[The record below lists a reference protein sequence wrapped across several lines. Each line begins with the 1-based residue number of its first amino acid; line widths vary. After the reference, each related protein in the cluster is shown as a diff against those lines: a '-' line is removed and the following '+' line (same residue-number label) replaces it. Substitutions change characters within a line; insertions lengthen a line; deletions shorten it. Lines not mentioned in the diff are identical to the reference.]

1 MAEQIGLET
10 SGRDLEFLADVPQR
24 LEAEVARA
32 EISMSE
38 IARWEVGAVVRFDK
52 VLGESVDLLAGDRL
66 IARGEVVIV
75 NDRYGLRVSEITHPD
90 ERVNG
95 RRR

>member
-1 MAEQIGLET
+1 MAEQIGLDS

-38 IARWEVGAVVRFDK
+38 VARWEVGSVVRFDK
-52 VLGESVDLLAGDRL
+52 VPGESVDLLAGGQL
-66 IARGEVVIV
+66 IARGEVVVV
-75 NDRYGLRVSEITHPD
+75 NDRYGLRISEITHPD

-95 RRR
+95 KRR

>member
-32 EISMSE
+32 EISMTE
-38 IARWEVGAVVRFDK
+38 IA
-52 VLGESVDLLAGDRL
+52 
-66 IARGEVVIV
+66 
-75 NDRYGLRVSEITHPD
+75 H
-90 ERVNG
+90 
-95 RRR
+95 

>member
-1 MAEQIGLET
+1 MAEQIGLDS

-38 IARWEVGAVVRFDK
+38 VARWEVGSVVRFDK
-52 VLGESVDLLAGDRL
+52 VPGEPVDLLAGGQL
-66 IARGEVVIV
+66 IARGEVVVV

-95 RRR
+95 KRR

>member
-10 SGRDLEFLADVPQR
+10 PGRDLEFLADVPQR

-32 EISMSE
+32 EISMTE
-38 IARWEVGAVVRFDK
+38 IARWEVGSVVRFDK
-52 VLGESVDLLAGDRL
+52 VPGESVDLLAGDRL

>member
-32 EISMSE
+32 ETSTKNRISGYVKPPH
-38 IARWEVGAVVRFDK
+38 RQ
-52 VLGESVDLLAGDRL
+52 
-66 IARGEVVIV
+66 
-75 NDRYGLRVSEITHPD
+75 ITICPA
-90 ERVNG
+90 
-95 RRR
+95 

>member
-32 EISMSE
+32 EISMTE

-52 VLGESVDLLAGDRL
+52 VPGEPVDLLAGDRL

>member
-32 EISMSE
+32 EISMTES
-38 IARWEVGAVVRFDK
+38 ARWEVGSVVRFDK
-52 VLGESVDLLAGDRL
+52 VPGESVDLLAGDRL
-66 IARGEVVIV
+66 IARVEVVIV

-90 ERVNG
+90 ERVHG

>member
-1 MAEQIGLET
+1 MAEQIGLDS

-38 IARWEVGAVVRFDK
+38 VARWEVGSVVRFDK
-52 VLGESVDLLAGDRL
+52 VPGESVDLLAGGLL
-66 IARGEVVIV
+66 IARGEVVVV

-95 RRR
+95 KRR

>member
-1 MAEQIGLET
+1 MAEQIGLES

-24 LEAEVARA
+24 LEAEVARV

-38 IARWEVGAVVRFDK
+38 IARWEVGSVVRFDK
-52 VLGESVDLLAGDRL
+52 VPGESVDLLAGDRL

>member
-10 SGRDLEFLADVPQR
+10 SGRDLEFLADGPQR

-32 EISMSE
+32 EISMTE
-38 IARWEVGAVVRFDK
+38 IARWEVGSVVRFDK
-52 VLGESVDLLAGDRL
+52 VPGESVDLLAGDRL

>member
-10 SGRDLEFLADVPQR
+10 SGPDLEFLADVPQR

-32 EISMSE
+32 EISMTE
-38 IARWEVGAVVRFDK
+38 IARWEVGSVVRFDK
-52 VLGESVDLLAGDRL
+52 VPGESVDLLAGDRL

-75 NDRYGLRVSEITHPD
+75 NDRYGLRISEITHPD

-95 RRR
+95 KRR

>member
-32 EISMSE
+32 EISMTE
-38 IARWEVGAVVRFDK
+38 IVRWEVGSVVRFDK

>member
-32 EISMSE
+32 EISMTE
-38 IARWEVGAVVRFDK
+38 IARWEVGSVVRFDK
-52 VLGESVDLLAGDRL
+52 VLGDSVDLLAGARL